1 MLRGADGLVFVIQ
14 RRLAGDIALQL
25 AGQIDSRLGRKP
37 IERRCLVELIVRM
50 LIQARTDRVE
60 EVVAG
65 MGDAFYDG
73 LIGVQAQPVLVQPAA
88 RRVGFIVFGRPAVAV
103 TILKM
108 EPGVSRE
115 PMA

>member
-1 MLRGADGLVFVIQ
+1 MLLKTIEGLHVDCSGGADGLVFVIK

-37 IERRCLVELIVRM
+37 IERRRLVELIVRM

-65 MGDAFYDG
+65 MGDAFYHG
-73 LIGVQAQPVLVQPAA
+73 LIGVRLSLFWFSQRAA
-88 RRVGFIVFGRPAVAV
+88 GWFYRICQIGRRR
-103 TILKM
+103 
-108 EPGVSRE
+108 
-115 PMA
+115 